1 MANIWQQNV
10 LSVIILVVNR
20 SDSCFSVVA
29 DFVNRSYEY
38 RLSFTLISEIGI
50 INIKKSS
57 QTLNLFLLNYKGA
70 KGNAGTSGLPGRTVP
85 LIKN

>member
-20 SDSCFSVVA
+20 SDSCFTVVA

-50 INIKKSS
+50 INIKKNSLI
-57 QTLNLFLLNYKGA
+57 LNLFLLNY
-70 KGNAGTSGLPGRTVP
+70 
-85 LIKN
+85 

>member
-1 MANIWQQNV
+1 MTNIWQQNV

-20 SDSCFSVVA
+20 SDSCFTVVI

-50 INIKKSS
+50 INIKRNS
-57 QTLNLFLLNYKGA
+57 QILNLFLLNY
-70 KGNAGTSGLPGRTVP
+70 
-85 LIKN
+85 

>member
-1 MANIWQQNV
+1 MANMWQQNV

-20 SDSCFSVVA
+20 SDSCFTVVT

-50 INIKKSS
+50 INIKKKFANIKPVSS
-57 QTLNLFLLNYKGA
+57 
-70 KGNAGTSGLPGRTVP
+70 
-85 LIKN
+85 

>member
-20 SDSCFSVVA
+20 SDSCFTVA
-29 DFVNRSYEY
+29 TDFVNRSYEY

-50 INIKKSS
+50 INIKRNS
-57 QTLNLFLLNYKGA
+57 QILNLFLLNH
-70 KGNAGTSGLPGRTVP
+70 
-85 LIKN
+85 

>member
-20 SDSCFSVVA
+20 SDSYFTVVT

-50 INIKKSS
+50 INIKRNS
-57 QTLNLFLLNYKGA
+57 QILNLFLLNY
-70 KGNAGTSGLPGRTVP
+70 
-85 LIKN
+85 

>member
-20 SDSCFSVVA
+20 SDSCFTVVT

-50 INIKKSS
+50 INIKRNS
-57 QTLNLFLLNYKGA
+57 QILNLFLLNH
-70 KGNAGTSGLPGRTVP
+70 
-85 LIKN
+85 

>member
-20 SDSCFSVVA
+20 SDSCFTVVI

-50 INIKKSS
+50 INIKRNS
-57 QTLNLFLLNYKGA
+57 QILNLFLLNY
-70 KGNAGTSGLPGRTVP
+70 
-85 LIKN
+85 

>member
-20 SDSCFSVVA
+20 SDSSFTVVA

-50 INIKKSS
+50 INIKKNS
-57 QTLNLFLLNYKGA
+57 QTLNLFLLNY
-70 KGNAGTSGLPGRTVP
+70 
-85 LIKN
+85 